1 MRLGVEVPGCPREPG
16 GVIHIRSVS
25 PPDLTPGLVE
35 SLSSRSGVLNM
46 IVLEGVARNPD
57 GDSLQFDVIAAEA
70 NDVLHDLRA
79 VGVVQRGSII
89 IEDVGAELSD
99 RANDAEAR
107 APRALRLLPTWDQA
121 EARIRAGGRYPPSW
135 FALLIIAGLIAAVG
149 IFTNSQILIVGA
161 MVVGPEYAAII
172 SIALGV
178 TKRDHQ
184 RIRAGSAA
192 LVFGF
197 LMAIIATFAFSVFV
211 RVLGLEPEAF
221 SLGIRPVSNL
231 INTPDVFS
239 VVVATLAGIVGVVSL
254 VEARAG
260 ALIGV
265 FISVTTIPAAADIG
279 VSTAFANWSEA
290 FGSLVQLLLNLAIL
304 LTVGA
309 VGLVAQQGVWRR
321 VARRAERA
329 EPSGP

>member
-1 MRLGVEVPGCPREPG
+1 M
-16 GVIHIRSVS
+16 IHIRSVS
-25 PPDLTPGLVE
+25 PPDLTPGLVQ
-35 SLSSRSGVLNM
+35 SLSSRPGVLNM

-57 GDSLQFDVIAAEA
+57 GDSVQFDVIAAEA

-79 VGVVQRGSII
+79 SGVAQRGSII
-89 IEDVGAELSD
+89 IEDVGADLSN
-99 RANDAEAR
+99 RANDAEAN
-107 APRALRLLPTWDQA
+107 APRALRLSPIWEQA

-161 MVVGPEYAAII
+161 MVVGPEYAAVI
-172 SIALGV
+172 SVALGIH
-178 TKRDHQ
+178 KHDHL
-184 RIRAGSAA
+184 RVRAGSAA
-192 LVFGF
+192 LFVGF
-197 LMAIIATFAFSVFV
+197 LMAIIAA
-211 RVLGLEPEAF
+211 LAF
-221 SLGIRPVSNL
+221 SLVVRVFDLESTAFSRGIRPVSNL

-279 VSTAFANWSEA
+279 VSIAFENWSEA
-290 FGSLVQLLLNLAIL
+290 RGSLVQLLLNIAIL
-304 LTVGA
+304 VMVGA
-309 VGLVAQQGVWRR
+309 VGLVVQQHVWRR
-321 VARRAERA
+321 VARRAKRA
-329 EPSGP
+329 EAGAP

>member
-1 MRLGVEVPGCPREPG
+1 M
-16 GVIHIRSVS
+16 IHIRSVS
-25 PPDLTPGLVE
+25 PPDLTPGLVQ
-35 SLSSRSGVLNM
+35 SLSSRPGVLNM

-57 GDSLQFDVIAAEA
+57 GDSVQFDVIAAEA

-79 VGVVQRGSII
+79 SGVAQRGSII
-89 IEDVGAELSD
+89 IEDVGADLSN
-99 RANDAEAR
+99 RANDAEAN
-107 APRALRLLPTWDQA
+107 APRALRLSPIWEQA

-161 MVVGPEYAAII
+161 MVVGPEYAAVI
-172 SIALGV
+172 SVALGIH
-178 TKRDHQ
+178 KHDHQ

-192 LVFGF
+192 LFVGF
-197 LMAIIATFAFSVFV
+197 LMAIIAALAFSLLV
-211 RVLGLEPEAF
+211 RVFDLEPTAF

-279 VSTAFANWSEA
+279 VSIAFENWSEA
-290 FGSLVQLLLNLAIL
+290 RGSLVQLLLNIAIL
-304 LTVGA
+304 VVVGA
-309 VGLVAQQGVWRR
+309 VGLVVQQRVWRR
-321 VARRAERA
+321 VARRAKRA
-329 EPSGP
+329 EAGAP